1 LKLYSHPVSPFAR
14 KARVIAHELGLKL
27 EIIDVMARNDESLRR
42 LNPLKQIPI
51 LVLDDGSSLFD
62 SPVICEYLNHAGG
75 GKFFPGMSIWR
86 NTTGRWKALGLAALG
101 DGIADAAVS
110 WRYELTEPEERRNPD
125 RIARAQVTI
134 NAGLDALERVKFA
147 KDPTIGEI
155 SVACAIGYIEFR
167 LPSLDWKSS
176 RPKLSAWYAQFC
188 EYPSMKATAPQ

>member
-1 LKLYSHPVSPFAR
+1 MKLYSHPVSPFAR

-27 EIIDVMARNDESLRR
+27 EIIDVVARNDESLRR

-125 RIARAQVTI
+125 RIARAQATI
-134 NAGLDALERVKFA
+134 HAGLDALERVKFA

-155 SVACAIGYIEFR
+155 SVACALSYMEFR
-167 LPSLDWKSS
+167 LTDLDWKSS
-176 RPKLSAWYAQFC
+176 RPKLSAWYAKFC